1 MHPLSAPP
9 RRCCHQWHSNAVLF
23 DEARNLVVGRET
35 RAVRFCALAFPRD
48 VALVAGLYRATR
60 DGGFRPDP
68 TGDAR
73 GAMRLHNI
81 AQREQLVASMKQG
94 LQSSSQGG

>member
-1 MHPLSAPP
+1 MSEPLSVGVGPTLCPP
-9 RRCCHQWHSNAVLF
+9 SNAVLF

-73 GAMRLHNI
+73 GAMRLPNI
-81 AQREQLVASMKQG
+81 AQRAIGSEHEAG
-94 LQSSSQGG
+94 APE